1 MNNFMERN
9 AHTHT
14 QQFDFLL
21 KVRGGGIYIFGGV
34 LLVFPGA
41 LVFAQRTILDFWI
54 HRDYLS
60 CMNLY
65 RRRVWTCKVSGKSN
79 LTYEEAVVSE
89 RKATEKVQQFP
100 KEFMGPVLHLVQ
112 FSCVIFLSSPCLWN
126 IEI

>member
-1 MNNFMERN
+1 VMKPPK
-9 AHTHT
+9 
-14 QQFDFLL
+14 DL
-21 KVRGGGIYIFGGV
+21 KPNEEVFQVRFTKEIFRDY
-34 LLVFPGA
+34 
-41 LVFAQRTILDFWI
+41 Q
-54 HRDYLS
+54 DYLS